1 MGRANVLVEKKNKL
15 MATDARSISSYLFA
29 VEMRSSLLSS
39 YLASGMRKSAFFPSD
54 FGDRAARVARVRSAA
69 ARPVD
74 ERLIAAL
81 RAQNATLPAS
91 AAREAHLQAL
101 GAGGAA
107 AVVTG
112 QQVGLFL
119 GPLYTFYKAASAI
132 ATARMLEAESGVRC
146 VPLFWLQTEDH
157 DFAEIAACTVG
168 QARLGLAVDERRLS
182 VGHRCLGEEIAA
194 LVMGLSAAIEGE
206 PHAAEVG
213 ALFDAAYRP
222 GRTLG
227 AAFADALARFFP
239 ELVFLDPRTPE
250 IARLMQ
256 PSIERAVAEAA
267 EMDRLLQERGEELR
281 AAGFDE
287 QVHPRPGYTLAFAHA
302 GGLPEGARERLRQ
315 NDAPPPGNDPLRYS
329 TSALLR
335 PLVQDALLPTAA
347 YVGGPAEVAYLAQIG
362 PLYRAFGLEAPL
374 VVPRARFRLVPPP
387 ARRLCVELG
396 VQPSDAEDPE
406 LAARL
411 AKPSGPVPDLS
422 WLAELETRLDGI
434 AGDARGVA
442 RARRSIHHAITR
454 LGERQRRLGAERDAV
469 LVERVRRFAAWLHP
483 GGAPQERALGVAWFA
498 AYAGPAALA
507 ARVLDAVD
515 PLDPALKDLLL

>member
-1 MGRANVLVEKKNKL
+1 
-15 MATDARSISSYLFA
+15 
-29 VEMRSSLLSS
+29 MRSSLLSS

-54 FGDRAARVARVRSAA
+54 FGERAARVARVRAAA

-74 ERLIAAL
+74 ERLISAL
-81 RAQNATLPAS
+81 RAQNSALPPS
-91 AAREAHLQAL
+91 PSREAHLRAL
-101 GAGGAA
+101 GAGGVA

-132 ATARMLEAESGVRC
+132 AAARLLEAESGVRC
-146 VPLFWLQTEDH
+146 VPVFWLQTEDH

-182 VGHRCLGEEIAA
+182 VGHRVLGDEIAA
-194 LVMGLSAAIEGE
+194 LLVGLEAAVDGE
-206 PHAAEVG
+206 PHAAEVC
-213 ALFDAAYRP
+213 ALFQDAYRP

-227 AAFADALARFFP
+227 VAFAAALSRFFP

-250 IARLMQ
+250 LARLAL

-267 EMDRLLQERGEELR
+267 EIDALLHARGEELR

-287 QVHPRPGYTLAFAHA
+287 QVHPRSGYTLAFFHA

-315 NDAPPPGNDPLRYS
+315 NDAPPPGDDPLRYS

-347 YVGGPAEVAYLAQIG
+347 YVGGPAEVAYLAQIA
-362 PLYRAFGLEAPL
+362 PLYLMFGLSPPL

-387 ARRLCVELG
+387 VRRLCEELG
-396 VQPSDAEDPE
+396 VQPADAEDPE

-411 AKPSGPVPDLS
+411 ARPSGEFPNPS
-422 WLAELETRLDGI
+422 WLAELEARLDGI
-434 AGDARGVA
+434 SNDARGVA
-442 RARRSIHHAITR
+442 RARRSIHHALTR
-454 LGERQRRLGAERDAV
+454 LGERQRRLAAERDAV
-469 LVERVRRFAAWLHP
+469 LVERVRRFAAWLSP
-483 GGAPQERALGVAWFA
+483 GGLPQERALGVAWFA
-498 AYAGPAALA
+498 AYAGPSVLA
-507 ARVLDAVD
+507 ERVLGAVE
-515 PLDPALKDLLL
+515 PLRPDVKDLAL